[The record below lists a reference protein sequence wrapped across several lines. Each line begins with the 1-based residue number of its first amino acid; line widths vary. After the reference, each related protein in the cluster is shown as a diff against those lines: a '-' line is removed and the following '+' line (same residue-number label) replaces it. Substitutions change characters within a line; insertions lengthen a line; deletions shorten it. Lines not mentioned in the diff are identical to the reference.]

1 MMNRQTRKH
10 YLLFPLSGLL
20 LISLS
25 SCDLTLQDLV
35 HSSAAA
41 SSAAGSQNTEGLT
54 ITNKTGSTYGG
65 TVASYSSSG
74 ANFSAKATSFD
85 QNSVESTTGFVLPSR
100 GKINILVI
108 PVIMDDYKN
117 NATEANRQKIA
128 KAFFGD
134 PSETSWESVASFYFK
149 SSHKQLLLNGTV
161 SPWYDSGYTTSQ
173 FSKLTSSKNSWEPT
187 WNVLEGAIEWYKKTY
202 NTDLSEFDSDSD
214 GIIDSVWLVN
224 SAPDCQVN
232 TGLDQTDFWA
242 YTYSDLTPILAA
254 GDNYGPNYTRI
265 PFRYSWASYDFME
278 AGYGSSGIDAHTY
291 IHETGHLMG
300 LDDYYVSS
308 TADNYT
314 TNYGPMGRIDMM
326 DYNIID
332 HNVFSKFCYG
342 WVNPYY
348 INHTGVLS
356 LKPSQSSGDCL
367 LIPSSKGW
375 NGSCFD
381 EYLLV
386 EYYTPTGLNESDSE
400 SKYRGEYPLG
410 FTQNGIRIYHVDARM
425 ACGSTVQNLKY
436 TDTIVSNS
444 TTATVLA
451 HSNTESSNLMDSS
464 YRLIQ
469 EMDCTQKRDF
479 ASGEYVA
486 DNTSLFRKGSSFSL
500 SAYQDSFP
508 RGAEFNDGGS
518 CAYKLSFSNL
528 SSDGVVVSVTA
539 A

>member
-332 HNVFSKFCYG
+332 HN
-342 WVNPYY
+342 
-348 INHTGVLS
+348 
-356 LKPSQSSGDCL
+356 
-367 LIPSSKGW
+367 
-375 NGSCFD
+375 
-381 EYLLV
+381 
-386 EYYTPTGLNESDSE
+386 
-400 SKYRGEYPLG
+400 
-410 FTQNGIRIYHVDARM
+410 A
-425 ACGSTVQNLKY
+425 
-436 TDTIVSNS
+436 
-444 TTATVLA
+444 
-451 HSNTESSNLMDSS
+451 
-464 YRLIQ
+464 
-469 EMDCTQKRDF
+469 
-479 ASGEYVA
+479 
-486 DNTSLFRKGSSFSL
+486 
-500 SAYQDSFP
+500 
-508 RGAEFNDGGS
+508 
-518 CAYKLSFSNL
+518 
-528 SSDGVVVSVTA
+528 
-539 A
+539 